1 VAYMIN
7 DIDKIEQLEK
17 VDEENDEEQV
27 AYVIFTSG
35 STGKPKGVAVSHR
48 SAVNTIIDIN
58 KKFKLNSNDHFIL
71 LSSLSFDLSVFDIFG
86 SLAIGGSLYIV
97 DDRRDL
103 EEINNIIKQENITVW
118 NSVPSTMK
126 AYLNYSNNETV
137 NIGKIDDELENL
149 TSLNSLIDENIVFN
163 KEANDKYKSDST
175 SRFVISNYNKKINLP
190 SNNNFPDF
198 ILSRKS
204 TRSFSEKDILP
215 MNKFFKV
222 ISSLGKIK
230 SNDTSHYLYPSAG
243 GLYPIDVYATRSE
256 ARRVGRECRSR

>member
-1 VAYMIN
+1 MI
-7 DIDKIEQLEK
+7 
-17 VDEENDEEQV
+17 
-27 AYVIFTSG
+27 F
-35 STGKPKGVAVSHR
+35 
-48 SAVNTIIDIN
+48 
-58 KKFKLNSNDHFIL
+58 
-71 LSSLSFDLSVFDIFG
+71 FG

-175 SRFVISNYNKKINLP
+175 SRFVLVIIN
-190 SNNNFPDF
+190 
-198 ILSRKS
+198 
-204 TRSFSEKDILP
+204 
-215 MNKFFKV
+215 
-222 ISSLGKIK
+222 
-230 SNDTSHYLYPSAG
+230 
-243 GLYPIDVYATRSE
+243 
-256 ARRVGRECRSR
+256 